1 MYRAQSRQHMPSLS
15 TVERA
20 QPSLPQ
26 SRASTKNRSP
36 PMFSTA
42 LIIRKYRAL
51 LLSPRARRVAARKL

>member
-1 MYRAQSRQHMPSLS
+1 MYTTHSRQQAASLS

-26 SRASTKNRSP
+26 PSASTKNRSP

-42 LIIRKYRAL
+42 LIIKKYSAL
-51 LLSPRARRVAARKL
+51 LLSPSARMVAARKL